1 MTVLVGLRPVDRR
14 FETSRCSAD
23 LDVGAGRRK
32 IMGTWRVK
40 FRPWSRFKAPAKGGV
55 VSGVDGALSA
65 GADFTPLELGDA
77 SDAIAHGS

>member
-1 MTVLVGLRPVDRR
+1 
-14 FETSRCSAD
+14 
-23 LDVGAGRRK
+23 
-32 IMGTWRVK
+32 MGTWRVK